1 MSEEQ
6 ISDLR
11 HKIDELDDKILDLIR
26 QRMAVSAQV
35 SKAKTDK
42 STIFRPAREAEIFA
56 DLSRKSAELPAHFV
70 RGLWRVIISASI
82 AAQKP
87 DFTIASSVSA
97 YPHAL
102 ALSAGQLELL
112 PKTEQPEMLIQ
123 KLQQGIADIILI
135 ARSEM
140 AGFAPLIASSDKVH
154 LIAEIP
160 AGYARVDTGS
170 AYILS
175 SQPADRTD
183 RDVALYYHHQTNQ
196 LCEYTAAQ
204 SNQPDTDE
212 NWVLLGFFVQFEA

>member
-112 PKTEQPEMLIQ
+112 PKTEQPEMLIE
-123 KLQQGIADIILI
+123 KLEQGTADIILI
-135 ARSEM
+135 ARAEM

-154 LIAEIP
+154 PIAEIP

-183 RDVALYYHHQTNQ
+183 RDVALYYHRQTSQ
-196 LCEYTAAQ
+196 LREYTAAQ

>member
-42 STIFRPAREAEIFA
+42 SMIFRPAREAEIFA

-112 PKTEQPEMLIQ
+112 PKTEQPEMLIE
-123 KLQQGIADIILI
+123 KLEQGTADIILI
-135 ARSEM
+135 DSSEM
-140 AGFAPLIASSDKVH
+140 AGFAPLIANSDKVH

-183 RDVALYYHHQTNQ
+183 RDVALYYHRQTNQ
-196 LCEYTAAQ
+196 LCEYTAVQ
-204 SNQPDTDE
+204 FNQPDTDE

>member
-70 RGLWRVIISASI
+70 RRLWRVIISASI

-112 PKTEQPEMLIQ
+112 PKTEQPEMLIE
-123 KLQQGIADIILI
+123 KLEQGTADIILI
-135 ARSEM
+135 ARAEM
-140 AGFAPLIASSDKVH
+140 PGFAPLIASSDKVH

-183 RDVALYYHHQTNQ
+183 RDVALYYHRQTSQ
-196 LCEYTAAQ
+196 LREYTAAQ